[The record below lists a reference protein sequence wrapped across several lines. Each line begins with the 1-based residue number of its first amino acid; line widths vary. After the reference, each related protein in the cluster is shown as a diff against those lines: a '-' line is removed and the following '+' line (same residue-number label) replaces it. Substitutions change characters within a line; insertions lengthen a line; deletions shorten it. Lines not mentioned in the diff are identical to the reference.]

1 MEHVSQNALFQ
12 ALLNR
17 LSEELMDLHD
27 ALRAAESVVE
37 EELELQM
44 LARMAREIQR
54 LSWEGV

>member
-1 MEHVSQNALFQ
+1 
-12 ALLNR
+12 
-17 LSEELMDLHD
+17 MDLHD